1 VGSAVAEETCF
12 YSGASRIQANYLLV
26 PQKSLRLLKKFEFSP
41 SKFSYQPLFLFLFSY
56 STFLSNLRLNS
67 VK

>member
-26 PQKSLRLLKKFEFSP
+26 PQKSLRLLKKVLSSAPQNFLINLCFYFS
-41 SKFSYQPLFLFLFSY
+41 FLIQH
-56 STFLSNLRLNS
+56 LNRI
-67 VK
+67 